1 MLLATQEVILSGNI
15 NFTLYEDGDL
25 TLRFRA
31 DSWPLKLT
39 DVDAT
44 RLSQALETML
54 RKAIQQQ
61 QEDGTFFISR
71 PPTLELR
78 TPLANRS

>member
-1 MLLATQEVILSGNI
+1 MSSDIREVILSGNI

-39 DVDAT
+39 DGDAT
-44 RLSQALETML
+44 RLSQALGGML
-54 RKAIQQQ
+54 RNVIRQQL
-61 QEDGTFFISR
+61 EDGTFFISR

-78 TPLANRS
+78 MNTLSL